1 MLRPPGQLS
10 DPLRETTWCGFG
22 RSPRRNCDPLPRESP
37 GYVQSSQRTHGRSLQ
52 LSRTPRSGS
61 RVAIACGIVATAA
74 LVSACSLFSNPPAPT
89 PTGPVITPTL
99 GPSGTPTAAPVTP
112 APTNA
117 VASIVLISAIGESG
131 DGTPSKLAWQ
141 GVQDAAGQL
150 GATPTLVTPVSMTDL
165 TAAVQKAVDDGTTVV
180 VTVGPEAAKAVLDAA
195 ASHADT
201 QFFELDQTIAGS
213 APSNVHGL
221 IFDEAEAG
229 YLAGFVAGSVT
240 VTGTIGMVGF
250 TKTDARTANYA
261 DGYRNGAADANPNVA
276 VTVAYANRSNDPASG
291 RAVAGGLVKA
301 KADVMLAMPDLTG
314 AGAMRQAC
322 ALKASVIALDTD
334 AGLVLLDIKPC
345 LVVSVLKRYDVAARE
360 AILRYAARDTLPATI
375 MFDVAA
381 GGITLSDFGK
391 PMPSG
396 FDDRLAGVLAALQN
410 GPPRPTPAPTPTA
423 EPSPT
428 A

>member
-1 MLRPPGQLS
+1 MSRIP
-10 DPLRETTWCGFG
+10 
-22 RSPRRNCDPLPRESP
+22 RSPS
-37 GYVQSSQRTHGRSLQ
+37 T
-52 LSRTPRSGS
+52 
-61 RVAIACGIVATAA
+61 VAALVGLAAAA
-74 LVSACSLFSNPPAPT
+74 LVSSCSFFSNPPAPT
-89 PTGPVITPTL
+89 PTGPFITPTV
-99 GPSGTPTAAPVTP
+99 GSSASPTAVRPTP

-117 VASIVLISAIGESG
+117 VASIVMISAVGESS

-150 GATPTLVTPVSMTDL
+150 GVTPTLVTPASMADL
-165 TAAVQKAVDDGTTVV
+165 TAAVKKAADEGTTVV
-180 VTVGPEAAKAVLDAA
+180 VTVGPQAAPAVLDAA
-195 ASHADT
+195 AGHAAT
-201 QFFELDQTIAGS
+201 QFFELDQTIAVS

-240 VTGTIGMVGF
+240 ATGTIGMVGF

-261 DGYRNGAADANPNVA
+261 DGYRNGAAEANPAVV
-276 VTVAYANRSNDPASG
+276 VTVAYANRTNDTATG

-301 KADVMLAMPDLTG
+301 KADVVLAMPDLTG
-314 AGAMRQAC
+314 TGAMREAC
-322 ALKASVIALDTD
+322 ARNASVVALDTD
-334 AGLVLLDIKPC
+334 AGLTLPDVKPC

-391 PMPSG
+391 PVPAG
-396 FDDRLAGVLAALQN
+396 FDDRLAGVLAALRN
-410 GPPRPTPAPTPTA
+410 GPPRPTPAPSATP
-423 EPSPT
+423 EPTPS